1 MDHYIDITI
10 SPDAKLRENVLLNM
24 AYSKLHKALF
34 DLESCAIGV
43 SFPLFQV
50 KLGNRIR
57 LHGRQAALTQLQA
70 LNWLGDLASYCHVT
84 DVQSV
89 PNQVQYRVIF
99 RIQSTMTQAKLN
111 RLIKRG
117 SIEPEKVS
125 DYKAKM
131 FRKGLDNP
139 YLELESTSNGHKHR
153 RYIAFGEF
161 LVEPVHG
168 VFDHF
173 GLSKHATIPWF

>member
-1 MDHYIDITI
+1 MDHYIDITLR
-10 SPDAKLRENVLLNM
+10 PNAELRENALLNM

-34 DLESCAIGV
+34 DLESSAIGV
-43 SFPLFQV
+43 SFPAFQV

-57 LHGRQAALTQLQA
+57 LHGSQGALTQLRA
-70 LNWLGDLASYCHVT
+70 LDWLGGLTSCCDVT
-84 DVQSV
+84 DLQPV
-89 PNQVQYRVIF
+89 PNQVQHRTIF

-111 RLIKRG
+111 RLIRRG
-117 SIEPEKVS
+117 SIEPEKVRE
-125 DYKAKM
+125 YKAKM
-131 FRKGLDNP
+131 FSKGLSNP

-161 LVEPVHG
+161 LAEPVHG

-173 GLSKHATIPWF
+173 GLSKQATIPWF

>member
-1 MDHYIDITI
+1 MDHYIDITLR
-10 SPDAKLRENVLLNM
+10 PDAELRENVLLNM

-34 DLESCAIGV
+34 ELESSAIGV
-43 SFPLFQV
+43 SFPAFHV

-57 LHGRQAALTQLQA
+57 LHGSQAALTQLQT

-117 SIEPEKVS
+117 SIEPKKVR

-131 FRKGLDNP
+131 FSKGLDNP

-161 LVEPVHG
+161 LAEPVRG

-173 GLSKHATIPWF
+173 GLSKQATIPWF